1 MPLWKIP
8 THLTTADSIEL
19 PADDPRVR
27 LASLYNDV
35 MDWGPVEWTREWLE
49 PATGGVLRKFTR
61 EVSFGAGWNWERR
74 PEISVRMSFP
84 PGHPIGRADTLM
96 AGFENTA
103 LASES
108 VSRTLVDVREESAS
122 MRVQFHP
129 EALMTSEPHVLRER
143 LISLAGN
150 VGGIYIYV
158 GGLVQDG
165 FSSGFDS
172 SQNGILLKAVGPN
185 YEDLDRMVADF
196 SLYLQGRSRRVAG
209 VDGNSSYPGRFQQ
222 ARQVISIDWDAD
234 AEARSRVTARDV
246 AGALSP
252 YFRSRFPFSY
262 SDMDG
267 DIQLPIRLE
276 VEGAYDRDMDR
287 VVVQPLQVRDSL
299 QIQLAG
305 LAEYTVEERPTSIV
319 RENQQYIRYI
329 NVDFRGPSQMAS
341 TFIERELEAYQT
353 NAGYGIY
360 IYRSSFV
367 TDKIRDTFGWLLM
380 AAFFLVY
387 LVTASVFESWKLPLI
402 VLLSVPMA
410 GFGLALAF
418 VWTGDNFA
426 EGALIGT
433 ILMVG
438 ISVNDAILLTD
449 RYRQLRELRTH
460 GRSSVLMRLAVR
472 ERLRPMITTTL
483 TTIVAMLPM
492 IVFPDNS
499 DFWLGMSTSV
509 VGGLSAST
517 ILGPIIAVSCC
528 SMQR

>member
-1 MPLWKIP
+1 
-8 THLTTADSIEL
+8 
-19 PADDPRVR
+19 
-27 LASLYNDV
+27 
-35 MDWGPVEWTREWLE
+35 
-49 PATGGVLRKFTR
+49 
-61 EVSFGAGWNWERR
+61 
-74 PEISVRMSFP
+74 
-84 PGHPIGRADTLM
+84 
-96 AGFENTA
+96 
-103 LASES
+103 
-108 VSRTLVDVREESAS
+108 
-122 MRVQFHP
+122 
-129 EALMTSEPHVLRER
+129 
-143 LISLAGN
+143 
-150 VGGIYIYV
+150 
-158 GGLVQDG
+158 
-165 FSSGFDS
+165 
-172 SQNGILLKAVGPN
+172 
-185 YEDLDRMVADF
+185 
-196 SLYLQGRSRRVAG
+196 
-209 VDGNSSYPGRFQQ
+209 
-222 ARQVISIDWDAD
+222 
-234 AEARSRVTARDV
+234 
-246 AGALSP
+246 
-252 YFRSRFPFSY
+252 
-262 SDMDG
+262 
-267 DIQLPIRLE
+267 
-276 VEGAYDRDMDR
+276 
-287 VVVQPLQVRDSL
+287 
-299 QIQLAG
+299 
-305 LAEYTVEERPTSIV
+305 
-319 RENQQYIRYI
+319 
-329 NVDFRGPSQMAS
+329 
-341 TFIERELEAYQT
+341 
-353 NAGYGIY
+353 
-360 IYRSSFV
+360 
-367 TDKIRDTFGWLLM
+367 M